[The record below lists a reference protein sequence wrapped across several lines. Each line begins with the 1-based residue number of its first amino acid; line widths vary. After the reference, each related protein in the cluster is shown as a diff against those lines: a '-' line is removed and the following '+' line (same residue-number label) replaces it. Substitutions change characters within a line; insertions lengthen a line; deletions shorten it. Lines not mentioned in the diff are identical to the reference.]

1 MGRLG
6 LGGPYVGKGGNGRS
20 PSEQVW
26 TCLGRKVCGQAG
38 EGVPWPVTVTNGI
51 MGSDHMGTPSL
62 WTDRM
67 IDKEREQL
75 LSCNFIE
82 CGKYPNQGM
91 HIYKLA
97 VSHQVKCFR
106 LLIVF
111 IIQASSVF
119 AFSSVWNLLNSG
131 LRISERLY
139 EEGLLSILFGN
150 CLARGRGTR
159 AGRSTF
165 MRNMNHKLAQ

>member
-1 MGRLG
+1 MSGEEG
-6 LGGPYVGKGGNGRS
+6 LRPGGGGGI
-20 PSEQVW
+20 
-26 TCLGRKVCGQAG
+26 
-38 EGVPWPVTVTNGI
+38 PVTVTNGI

-75 LSCNFIE
+75 PSSNFIE

-111 IIQASSVF
+111 IIHSSSVF

-131 LRISERLY
+131 SRISERLY

-150 CLARGRGTR
+150 CLAGGRGTR

-165 MRNMNHKLAQ
+165 MRNTNHKLAQ